1 MTTSPAPQQASAPL
15 SNERAASIGWYFIE
29 SYYNFY
35 NSNIESIH
43 KLYHP
48 KASLSHAGFPS
59 TGTSDGD
66 KIHQASGIDAV
77 KARFSNDPQLKKNDS
92 RIVVSNADIQV
103 SLGDKILIVVT
114 GEWSKGG
121 SPYWSFSQTFLL
133 SPGRKENSL
142 DLTNDILRFPGFQD
156 FSRKE
161 GKEEIEEAKEV
172 VAEPK
177 TEAKETK
184 VETKVASEPK
194 AEAVKA
200 AAPKGVAEPKS
211 AEPKN
216 EQEEKSAEPE
226 QKPKKAEATVA
237 ATSNKVAAAAAVAAT
252 KPEVKDTAKPEEAED
267 LSSGSA
273 PKLSWAANLAAT
285 TVKPTTK
292 TSSKSPV
299 EASAT
304 LAEGSSNATSTVAS
318 PPSSP
323 LATAVT
329 VASTAT
335 KTASVPAA
343 TTGANG
349 PKYKKDEWF
358 PIYIRGIRDP
368 ISEDSLRKHL
378 SAKFGPI
385 KFLKVNVFIALCD
398 FVDFESQQ
406 KALDAKETTISGI
419 TIQLEVR
426 ESKGGSSNNS
436 SSNNSNGGYTKVG
449 GSKNSSTKEN
459 KKPNGDKRIR
469 DKKQGKKVIPAK

>member
-1 MTTSPAPQQASAPL
+1 MTTSPAPQQAQAPL
-15 SNERAASIGWYFIE
+15 LNERAASIGWYFIE

-59 TGTSDGD
+59 TGLDGD

-77 KARFSNDPQLKKNDS
+77 KARFSNDPLLKKNDS
-92 RIVVSNADIQV
+92 RIVVSSADIQV

-121 SPYWSFSQTFLL
+121 LPYWSFSQTFLL

-142 DLTNDILRFPGFQD
+142 DLTNDILRFPSFQD

-161 GKEEIEEAKEV
+161 GKEEIQEAKEV
-172 VAEPK
+172 VTEPN
-177 TEAKETK
+177 TEAKENK
-184 VETKVASEPK
+184 VEAKVAPEPK
-194 AEAVKA
+194 AEAIKA
-200 AAPKGVAEPKS
+200 AAPKAAAEPKS
-211 AEPKN
+211 VEAKT
-216 EQEEKSAEPE
+216 EQEEKSGEPE
-226 QKPKKAEATVA
+226 QKPKKVEATVA
-237 ATSNKVAAAAAVAAT
+237 PTSNKVAIAAAVAAT
-252 KPEVKDTAKPEEAED
+252 KPEAKDSAKPEEAED
-267 LSSGSA
+267 SGSGSA

-299 EASAT
+299 ETSAS
-304 LAEGSSNATSTVAS
+304 LAEGSSNATSALAS

-335 KTASVPAA
+335 KVNSVPAT

-426 ESKGGSSNNS
+426 ESKGGSSSNSGNN
-436 SSNNSNGGYTKVG
+436 NNGGYTKVG
-449 GSKNSSTKEN
+449 GSKNSSSKDN